1 MIQRL
6 RQRLRPTTTL
16 SSVEAYALWAETYPP
31 CAHNPLMVAEGD
43 AIQAMLD
50 GVIIRDQ
57 VTLDLASGTGRY
69 GIMLQDMGAQR
80 VIALDNSAQ
89 MLSANPLPVRA
100 LATFEALPLA
110 TESIDIIICGMALG
124 HLPRLGQA
132 LQEIARVLT
141 PMGMAFIS
149 DFHPILH
156 FSGAKRTFQAQ
167 GTTYAVEHYA
177 HLYADYHTE
186 GRRVGLTIEDVR
198 EPSIPSHTFAAPV
211 ALVLKFQKTA
221 IRLG

>member
-1 MIQRL
+1 
-6 RQRLRPTTTL
+6 
-16 SSVEAYALWAETYPP
+16 
-31 CAHNPLMVAEGD
+31 
-43 AIQAMLD
+43 
-50 GVIIRDQ
+50 
-57 VTLDLASGTGRY
+57 
-69 GIMLQDMGAQR
+69 
-80 VIALDNSAQ
+80 
-89 MLSANPLPVRA
+89 
-100 LATFEALPLA
+100 LPLA